1 MVDPKK
7 VSSVSEKPGN
17 ERSIKKNLGTI
28 TFARLS
34 VREGREEEREEKKGR
49 GGEGGKGNVGKG
61 RKGRTLIYSFGFEY
75 DKILSRGGKG
85 GDGRKLRKG

>member
-34 VREGREEEREEKKGR
+34 VREGREEEREEKEGR
-49 GGEGGKGNVGKG
+49 GG

-75 DKILSRGGKG
+75 DKILSRGGEG